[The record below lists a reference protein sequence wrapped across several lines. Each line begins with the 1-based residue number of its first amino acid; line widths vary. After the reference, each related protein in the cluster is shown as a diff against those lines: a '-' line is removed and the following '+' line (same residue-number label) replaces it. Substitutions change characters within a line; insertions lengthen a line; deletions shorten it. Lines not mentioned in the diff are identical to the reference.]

1 MQNQPIFF
9 PSVLDQ
15 NLFTAVTYGFLLL
28 EMIELFWI
36 SWQAK
41 KRGKSQ
47 KKDRWSRW
55 VIYLGIFIS
64 IFASYFFRAANIAL
78 LPAWSFNLGISFM
91 ILGLLIRQWAILT
104 LGVQFS
110 YTVQI
115 RTGHQLITKGPY
127 RFVRHPAY
135 TGGVFLNLGFGFAF
149 QSWGAVLFNLLILAL
164 VYTYR
169 IRVEEKVLLET
180 FGEEYVSFCKG
191 RKRIL
196 PFLI

>member
-9 PSVLDQ
+9 PSLFDQ
-15 NLFTAVTYGFLLL
+15 HLFTIVTYLFFLL
-28 EMIELFWI
+28 EMIELAWI
-36 SWQAK
+36 NWQAK

-64 IFASYFFRAANIAL
+64 IFASYFFRAAKIAL
-78 LPAWSFNLGISFM
+78 LPPWSFNLGIGFM
-91 ILGLLIRQWAILT
+91 ILGLLLRQWAILT

-127 RFVRHPAY
+127 QFVRHPAY
-135 TGGVFLNLGFGFAF
+135 TGGVFINLGIGFAF
-149 QSWGAVLFNLLILAL
+149 QSWGAVLFNLFMIAL

-169 IRVEEKVLLET
+169 IRVEEKALLET
-180 FGEEYVSFCKG
+180 FVEEYAFFCKG